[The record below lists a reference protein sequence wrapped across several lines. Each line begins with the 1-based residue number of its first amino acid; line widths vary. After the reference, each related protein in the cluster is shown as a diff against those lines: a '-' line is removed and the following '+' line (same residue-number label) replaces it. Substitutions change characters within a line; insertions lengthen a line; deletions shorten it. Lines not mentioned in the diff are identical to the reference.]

1 MSRSL
6 RVWVLSD
13 GLPGHVNQARGLVRR
28 IAGLRDVE
36 HQEHR
41 VQLRWRVLRPL
52 MRWALNQRKSWASR
66 LVRHAYVSLP
76 IFSEPPDLIVS
87 AGGNTSYASA
97 VLARDLGVNNFFMG
111 SLRGLDA
118 ALFNTVFSLQPLLD
132 RQGETLPNNAVLP
145 ILPPDSDPAQSNAEA
160 QLLRERYP
168 SSKIGAVLLGGDGS
182 GYRFTNADWQ
192 NLAVAMNALSQQYDV
207 VWLLTTS
214 RRSGTNAEAT
224 LKRLL
229 LPEAIAEA
237 VWYQQ
242 DARNRNDVFL
252 HAADFVLCGEDS
264 MSMLH
269 EALAADAPVVSLAP
283 QEARPPVRYY
293 QKIQQ
298 LERQGYV
305 QRHGIAELA
314 ELNVV
319 TVLSQASKQRPDWRV
334 ALDELL
340 RPLLDAVDS
349 AQASNESVSE

>member
-1 MSRSL
+1 MDQLSLYECGLAERSRNE
-6 RVWVLSD
+6 V
-13 GLPGHVNQARGLVRR
+13 
-28 IAGLRDVE
+28 
-36 HQEHR
+36 
-41 VQLRWRVLRPL
+41 
-52 MRWALNQRKSWASR
+52 
-66 LVRHAYVSLP
+66 
-76 IFSEPPDLIVS
+76 
-87 AGGNTSYASA
+87 
-97 VLARDLGVNNFFMG
+97 
-111 SLRGLDA
+111 
-118 ALFNTVFSLQPLLD
+118 
-132 RQGETLPNNAVLP
+132 
-145 ILPPDSDPAQSNAEA
+145 
-160 QLLRERYP
+160 
-168 SSKIGAVLLGGDGS
+168 
-182 GYRFTNADWQ
+182 
-192 NLAVAMNALSQQYDV
+192 LSQQYDV
-207 VWLLTTS
+207 VWLPS
-214 RRSGTNAEAT
+214 PRRHKCRGHSQG
-224 LKRLL
+224 LL

-293 QKIQQ
+293 EKIQQ

-349 AQASNESVSE
+349 AQASNDSVSE